1 MADQTKD
8 LLARLTDLSEG
19 AIQRISEAPGAEK
32 AYQALK
38 ALGERVDDLQR
49 RTRGFEEIEK
59 RLAALEKKVDGLAKP
74 KPARKTSSTRS
85 RRAGTTKAA
94 AAAPKNPNLP

>member
-74 KPARKTSSTRS
+74 ARKTSSTRS

>member
-38 ALGERVDDLQR
+38 ALGDRVDDLQR
-49 RTRGFEEIEK
+49 RMRGFEELEK
-59 RLAALEKKVDGLAKP
+59 RLTALEKRVDSLAKP
-74 KPARKTSSTRS
+74 KPARKPASGAKKSST
-85 RRAGTTKAA
+85 
-94 AAAPKNPNLP
+94 PKLP